1 MPSLASILTHLYPGI
16 TIGPV
21 GEGDCSILRQSDG
34 EHVIA
39 HWARQEPQ
47 PTAQDL
53 AGAAVSATKAERIAA
68 INAECR
74 SRLLARY
81 GPAEEQVS
89 RAIGVYGATEQSD
102 MQAGIAATI
111 DASNT
116 ASNAVLAAA
125 DIAAV
130 EAVSV
135 SWPNI

>member
-1 MPSLASILTHLYPGI
+1 MSYAVKLGT
-16 TIGPV
+16 T
-21 GEGDCSILRQSDG
+21 E
-34 EHVIA
+34 A
-39 HWARQEPQ
+39 HWIDDAEP
-47 PTAQDL
+47 PAGHVRFDGALTADL
-53 AGAAVSATKAERIAA
+53 VWGDDVQTLRAPNAMEQLTAAKAQRISA

-89 RAIGVYGATEQSD
+89 RSIGVYGATEQSD

-135 SWPNI
+135 SWPVI

>member
-1 MPSLASILTHLYPGI
+1 MRIDAAFVLIGMGYVSDRDFIATHDGANGVNIDWRAQSPIPTEAEIDAAAL
-16 TIGPV
+16 PV
-21 GEGDCSILRQSDG
+21 
-34 EHVIA
+34 A
-39 HWARQEPQ
+39 K
-47 PTAQDL
+47 AQ
-53 AGAAVSATKAERIAA
+53 RIAA
-68 INAECR
+68 INAGCR

-89 RAIGVYGATEQSD
+89 RAIGVYGAQEQTD

-111 DASNT
+111 DASNV
-116 ASNAVLAAA
+116 AQNSVLAAA